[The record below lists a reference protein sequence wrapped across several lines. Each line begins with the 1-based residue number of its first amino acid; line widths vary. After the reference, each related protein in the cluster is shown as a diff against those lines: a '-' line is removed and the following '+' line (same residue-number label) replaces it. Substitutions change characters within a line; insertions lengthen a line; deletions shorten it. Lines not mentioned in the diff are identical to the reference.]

1 VSSRRIV
8 SAYEIYLSERGI
20 HCTKIPE
27 ALTKTPDYELVCD
40 ERRYLN
46 ELKSP
51 SLNLDPITGMYRFS
65 TTHSKILK
73 NIHDS
78 IGQFNSFDP
87 DHDLPWIVC
96 AFR

>member
-65 TTHSKILK
+65 AHSGEF
-73 NIHDS
+73 
-78 IGQFNSFDP
+78 GQ
-87 DHDLPWIVC
+87 
-96 AFR
+96 AFRSYRTPLGAVGGRGATDVCVSR